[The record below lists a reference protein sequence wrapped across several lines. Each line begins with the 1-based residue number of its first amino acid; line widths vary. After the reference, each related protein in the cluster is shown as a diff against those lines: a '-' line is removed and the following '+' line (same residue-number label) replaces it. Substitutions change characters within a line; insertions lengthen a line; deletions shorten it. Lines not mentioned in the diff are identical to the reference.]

1 MPAVA
6 RLLVAVVASA
16 TIAHPMI
23 VAPSSA
29 DDDTPVCEG
38 GGPAGAPT
46 QGDQPDDGSGDDQD
60 DSSDEPTVAIS
71 TQHVWDRPA
80 RCQHRSIVSL
90 AAGPSLGRQGC
101 TRIEALL
108 PIPPDPALTTEVRS
122 RSQMAAPQRPH
133 APPYLP

>member
-6 RLLVAVVASA
+6 RLLAAVVALA

-29 DDDTPVCEG
+29 DDDTAVCEG

-46 QGDQPDDGSGDDQD
+46 QGDQPDDGSGADQD
-60 DSSDEPTVAIS
+60 DSSDGPTVAIS
-71 TQHVWDRPA
+71 TQHDWDRPA
-80 RCQHRSIVSL
+80 RCQYRSIVSL
-90 AAGPSLGRQGC
+90 PAGPSLGRQGC
-101 TRIEALL
+101 TRIEAPL
-108 PIPPDPALTTEVRS
+108 PIPPDAALTTEVRS